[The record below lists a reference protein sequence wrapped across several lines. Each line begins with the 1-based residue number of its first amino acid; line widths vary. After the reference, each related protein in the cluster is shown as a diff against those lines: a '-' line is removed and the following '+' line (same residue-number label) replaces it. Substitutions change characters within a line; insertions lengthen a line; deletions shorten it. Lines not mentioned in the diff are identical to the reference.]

1 MGKTKDR
8 IGNWADYYDHSD
20 ILEELLEEP
29 IHFSLD
35 PELQKEILAGSR
47 AKKLKNITI
56 KMDPI
61 QIQMIRKLATTKSL
75 PYQTLIRHWLSEKIK
90 SELRDS
96 VS

>member
-1 MGKTKDR
+1 MAKAKKR
-8 IGNWADYYDHSD
+8 IQNWADFYDHTD
-20 ILEELLEEP
+20 ILEELVEEP

-35 PELQKEILAGSR
+35 PDLQKGILSGAR
-47 AKKLKNITI
+47 VKKLKNITI

-61 QIQMIRKLATTKSL
+61 QIQMIRKLAVTKSM

-90 SELRDS
+90 NEIR